1 MLTPGLPLLMLSA
14 IVQRAIVQKVKIYV
28 SITEDQS
35 KGRRRRNPEDVRI
48 YFKQLNRCSNALK
61 CQKWTIKKILMLTP
75 GPLVLRSNILM
86 LTTGPLVQQI
96 SFFDRTFSSR
106 RRRNH
111 EQKVN
116 KPSKLVKNDRRSM
129 LLVGRHQKPEFRV
142 KKSGFTFFET
152 CQKPSKLIGSC
163 Q

>member
-1 MLTPGLPLLMLSA
+1 MIDRLSASQSVNEDVRINFKQSNQCFNALKCQKCAIKIKIKMLTPGLPLLMLSA

-75 GPLVLRSNILM
+75 GPLVL
-86 LTTGPLVQQI
+86 
-96 SFFDRTFSSR
+96 
-106 RRRNH
+106 
-111 EQKVN
+111 
-116 KPSKLVKNDRRSM
+116 
-129 LLVGRHQKPEFRV
+129 
-142 KKSGFTFFET
+142 
-152 CQKPSKLIGSC
+152 
-163 Q
+163 